1 MRGRRRTTN
10 HRCGAVATLDALNE
24 KKIPLSVNL
33 KVIFEG
39 EEEAGSEHLQQ
50 TLDLHKNLLVA
61 DVLLTGD
68 GPVHQNGRPLIFF
81 GNRGGL
87 EWM

>member
-10 HRCGAVATLDALNE
+10 HRCALLATLDALNE

-61 DVLLTGD
+61 DVCS
-68 GPVHQNGRPLIFF
+68 PAMVRYIRP
-81 GNRGGL
+81 GGL
-87 EWM
+87 SFFLETAE